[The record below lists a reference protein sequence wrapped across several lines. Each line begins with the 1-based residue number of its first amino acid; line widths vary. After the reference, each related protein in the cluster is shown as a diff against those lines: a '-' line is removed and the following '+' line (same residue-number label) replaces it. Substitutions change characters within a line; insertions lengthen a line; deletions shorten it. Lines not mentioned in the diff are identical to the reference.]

1 LEAVVEQAPVQALVQ
16 LKVAVVVAQQQVVA
30 AQQQVVAAQQQVVAA
45 QQQVVAK
52 PPAAWPTTQAVQQD
66 HK

>member
-16 LKVAVVVAQQQVVA
+16 LKVA
-30 AQQQVVAAQQQVVAA
+30 VVAAQQQVVAA

>member
-16 LKVAVVVAQQQVVA
+16 LKVAVVA

>member
-1 LEAVVEQAPVQALVQ
+1 
-16 LKVAVVVAQQQVVA
+16 VVVAQQQVVV
-30 AQQQVVAAQQQVVAA
+30 AQQQVVVA

>member
-1 LEAVVEQAPVQALVQ
+1 LAAVVEQAPVQASVQ
-16 LKVAVVVAQQQVVA
+16 LKVA
-30 AQQQVVAAQQQVVAA
+30 VAAQQQVVAA